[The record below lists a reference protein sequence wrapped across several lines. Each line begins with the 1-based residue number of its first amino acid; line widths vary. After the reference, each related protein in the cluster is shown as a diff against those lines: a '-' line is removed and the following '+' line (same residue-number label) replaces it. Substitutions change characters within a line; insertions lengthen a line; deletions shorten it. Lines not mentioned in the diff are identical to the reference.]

1 MPGTNCST
9 FGCTKLRT
17 TKGSAIFRIPKKGDE
32 WDRDW
37 KEKLVSIF
45 IKDKEI
51 DTDLRGQ
58 IEGKSLDIYELHFT
72 KDQVSHRKFKYNI
85 FV

>member
-51 DTDLRGQ
+51 DTDL
-58 IEGKSLDIYELHFT
+58 
-72 KDQVSHRKFKYNI
+72 
-85 FV
+85 